1 MDHSK
6 PITQIGKYAVLAELG
21 RGGMGVVYRAEDQ
34 MIGREVAIKTLTDA
48 TPELRE
54 RFLVEARSGVLNH
67 QNIVT
72 VYDFGEQDGSPY
84 IVMEFLRGE
93 SLERILKA
101 GRPMLLVEMLDIV
114 RQVCEGLGYAHS
126 KGVVHRDIKPGNV
139 MVQPNGH
146 AKIVDFGIARLEKE
160 KGHTQTGAVIGTF
173 HYISPERLKGEP
185 SDGRA
190 DIWACGVMLYFM
202 LTGRLPFPGEDIS
215 ASHRVV
221 NEPFEPLS
229 NFVSNVPASVEA
241 VIQRA
246 LEKNP
251 DDRYN
256 VAEEMASDLEAINEG
271 LKRSR
276 VGEVLIQVKGLL
288 DNEQLTEARPM
299 LMDLQRLDP
308 QNTEVRRLLRDV
320 QDKLSRQQKSEQIRQ
335 MIQQAEKSLEARSFL
350 DAMEMYRQASRLDPT
365 NADLAAKANQV
376 RELKEKY
383 ERVEALKVEARAA
396 RERSDFQAAAKAIGE
411 AILIDNSN
419 TDLRNEQA
427 SILQEQEKAA
437 KAGTLRKLKE
447 SGRNQLGA
455 HQYTE
460 AVQILRD
467 ALELDP
473 KDQETHQMY
482 QDAVAQQE
490 ENRRRKII
498 EQIVV
503 EIQDQIFRGEY
514 DRALDLINR
523 SLDKLPGE
531 AQLLR
536 LRAETK
542 KKQEETVAKKLVEE
556 TSIKVQ
562 NLFLTDPQEALSCVQ
577 QALDK
582 LPGEPYLLELQ
593 DRVTNQLKKVNVE
606 ALRAQS
612 LKRAQAAVD
621 AADYS
626 QAIQILETAL
636 LDSGESPEVRALY
649 DYAQA
654 EKKATEHRRTTGEAM
669 QRAQQLIGE
678 GNLQEAIGILTRTA
692 QETNDPAVQQ
702 LLRQTQERFDE
713 VGRRVDAV
721 IGRIQMLSTTDPAQ
735 ALQLLLSQPQA
746 IQQHPQMSALRSKL
760 DARSEQEQT
769 TQTAIKRSTEQ
780 LQQLQYREG
789 LETLEAVRQ
798 AYGDFPQLANAIADY
813 KTKRGALAKTALT
826 EAITA
831 GRQAL
836 LAQDARRAIDLL
848 GKVGPSA
855 EYSDKELQADWKRLL
870 EEATR
875 AAKIKRGSTEN
886 LPIVVKGSGVSGK
899 WIAAAVVGVIVIA
912 VGAVMYLRQPQP
924 VPTTYLQL
932 NAAPFAEVVSIT
944 PAKGSALKLAAGS
957 HMTPMRVDAAPI
969 GSYSVVFKA
978 ADGTSHTESC
988 EISDD
993 THLCAMQSSPLTDA
1007 DIDAIVKGGQ

>member
-1 MDHSK
+1 MDPSK
-6 PITQIGKYAVLAELG
+6 PVTQIGKYAVLAELG

-34 MIGREVAIKTLTDA
+34 MIGREVAIKTLTEA

-54 RFLVEARSGVLNH
+54 RFLIEARSGVLNH

-72 VYDFGEQDGSPY
+72 VYDFGEQDNSPY
-84 IVMEFLRGE
+84 IVMEFLRGD
-93 SLERILKA
+93 SLERILKS
-101 GRPMLLVEMLDIV
+101 GRTMQLVEILDIV

-221 NEPFEPLS
+221 NEPFEPIS

-241 VIQRA
+241 VVQRA

-251 DDRYN
+251 DDRYD
-256 VAEEMASDLEAINEG
+256 VAEEMAGDLEAINEG

-276 VGEVLIQVKGLL
+276 VGEVLIQVKSLL
-288 DNEQLTEARPM
+288 DREELTEARPM

-308 QNTEVRRLLRDV
+308 QNTEVKRLLREV

-335 MIQQAEKSLEARSFL
+335 MVVQGDKAVEARNFL
-350 DAMEMYRQASRLDPT
+350 DAMELYRQASKLDPT
-365 NADLAAKANQV
+365 NTDLANKANNV
-376 RELKEKY
+376 RELKDRFD
-383 ERVEALKVEARAA
+383 RVETLKNQAREARSRNDFHSAA
-396 RERSDFQAAAKAIGE
+396 QAISE
-411 AILIDNSN
+411 AITLDSSS
-419 TDLRNEQA
+419 TDLRNEHA
-427 SILQEQEKAA
+427 GILQEQERAA
-437 KAGTLRKLKE
+437 RAGTLRKLKE
-447 SGRNQLGA
+447 QGRQQLGD
-455 HQYTE
+455 HQFTQ
-460 AVQILRD
+460 AVQILHS

-473 KDQETHQMY
+473 KDAETQQLY
-482 QDAVAQQE
+482 QDAIALQE

-514 DRALDLINR
+514 DRALELINR
-523 SLDKLPGE
+523 SLEKLPGE
-531 AQLLR
+531 SQLLR
-536 LRAETK
+536 LRAETR
-542 KKQEETVAKKLVEE
+542 KKQEESLAQKLVEE

-562 NLFLTDPQEALSCVQ
+562 SLFLTDPQEALACVQ

-582 LPGEPYLLELQ
+582 MPGEPYLLEMQ
-593 DRVTNQLKKVNVE
+593 ERVVTQLKKANLDG
-606 ALRAQS
+606 LRAQY
-612 LKRAQAAVD
+612 LKRAQAALD
-621 AADYS
+621 ETDYS
-626 QAIQILETAL
+626 QAIQTLETAM
-636 LDSGESPEVRALY
+636 LDCGESPEVRGLY

-654 EKKATEHRRTTGEAM
+654 EKKSSEHRRTTGEAI
-669 QRAQQLIGE
+669 QKAQQLIGE
-678 GNLQEAIGILTRTA
+678 GDLKEAIEVLTRAT
-692 QETNDPAVQQ
+692 QETNDPAILQM
-702 LLRQTQERFDE
+702 LRQAQERFDE

-721 IGRIQMLSTTDPAQ
+721 LGRIQTLSATDPAQ

-746 IQQHPQMSALRSKL
+746 IQQHPQMRALRSKL

-769 TQTAIKRSTEQ
+769 TKTAISRSGEQ
-780 LQQLQYREG
+780 LKQLQYREG
-789 LETLEAVRQ
+789 LDTLEAVRQ

-813 KTKRGALAKTALT
+813 KIQRAALAKDTLGQ
-826 EAITA
+826 AITS

-836 LAQDARRAIDLL
+836 LAQEARRAIDILS
-848 GKVGPSA
+848 KVGPSA
-855 EYSDKELQADWKRLL
+855 EFCEKDLQADWTRLL

-875 AAKIKRGSTEN
+875 AAKLKRGDTAN
-886 LPIVVKGSGVSGK
+886 LPIVVKGTGIAGK
-899 WIAAAVVGVIVIA
+899 WIAVAVAGVVAVVIAAVLF
-912 VGAVMYLRQPQP
+912 LRQPPP
-924 VPTTYLQL
+924 VGTSYLQM
-932 NAAPFAEVVSIT
+932 NATPYAEVVSIT
-944 PAKGSALKLAAGS
+944 PSKGSALKLGEGS
-957 HMTPMRVDAAPI
+957 HMTPLRMDAVAL
-969 GSYSVVFKA
+969 GTYSVVFRG
-978 ADGTSHTESC
+978 ADGSSHTETC
-988 EISDD
+988 VVSDD
-993 THLCAMQSSPLTDA
+993 SHLCSMQSTPLSDS
-1007 DIDAIVKGGQ
+1007 DIDAIVKGAQ